1 MSCGKHCTHNHNHTN
16 HIGEQRTGKE
26 YRFNQEALDIM
37 ENMNDYEANYA
48 TKSLIKLKKE
58 NAERRKELTE
68 ETKALIGERLMLT
81 TGAEPILKNQYQMCL
96 NALKYA
102 ENEGTASKK
111 DLRELETT
119 MCNARSDY
127 NNLVNQ
133 IYDCEHKINH
143 LKTQLLHL
151 KQKHEEQ
158 DYWIRFINN
167 ELTPEEIQETQELIE
182 KEEQKRERRERK
194 AAKKRKKNADK
205 RRKYKEKVKDGKV
218 SKAKKA
224 AMVKE
229 AAEELLKQKLKETIV
244 KKVHQRLGLK

>member
-1 MSCGKHCTHNHNHTN
+1 MSCGKHCNNDNHTCCS
-16 HIGEQRTGKE
+16 GEQGTGKE
-26 YRFNQEALDIM
+26 YWLNREALDIM
-37 ENMNDYEANYA
+37 ENIKKKKA
-48 TKSLIKLKKE
+48 KHIVGSLMVSKEE

-68 ETKALIGERLMLT
+68 ETKALIGKRLMLT

-151 KQKHEEQ
+151 KQKYDEQ
-158 DYWIRFINN
+158 DYWVRFIND
-167 ELTPEEIQETQELIE
+167 ELTSEEIQENQELIE

-194 AAKKRKKNADK
+194 AAKKRKRNADK